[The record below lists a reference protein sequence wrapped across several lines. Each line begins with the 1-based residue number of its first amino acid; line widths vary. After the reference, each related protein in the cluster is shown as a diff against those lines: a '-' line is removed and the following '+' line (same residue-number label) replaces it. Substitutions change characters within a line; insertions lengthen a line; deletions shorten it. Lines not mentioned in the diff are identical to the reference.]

1 VFVNSID
8 SIRRI
13 VPLFELL
20 GVKVWGIHAEMQQ
33 RQRLKNLSR
42 FSEEKHCVLISS
54 DVSARGLDIPHVDHV
69 VHYQIPR
76 TADLYVHRSGRTARG
91 GAEGVVVSLCGPG
104 EVKAY
109 RRICHGLQK
118 GGDME
123 EFPVD
128 YSLLKGIE
136 ERLKIAK
143 EIDTAEHK
151 LQKKTHDMS
160 WLRKTAEDADMSFD
174 EEEYVLLNLIVD
186 LTRMILTELADP
198 PYATKYEC

>member
-33 RQRLKNLSR
+33 RQRLKNLAR

-54 DVSARGLDIPHVDHV
+54 DVSARGLDIPEVDHV

-91 GAEGVVVSLCGPG
+91 GKEGVVVSLCGPA
-104 EVKAY
+104 EIKAY

-118 GGDME
+118 GGDLPD
-123 EFPVD
+123 FPVD
-128 YSLLKGIE
+128 YSVLNGIA

-143 EIDTAEHK
+143 EIDTSQHK
-151 LQKKTHDMS
+151 LEKKTHDMS
-160 WLRKTAEDADMSFD
+160 WLRKMATDGDMSLD
-174 EEEYVLLNLIVD
+174 EEEYALSL
-186 LTRMILTELADP
+186 
-198 PYATKYEC
+198 